1 MTYGVRKMNGE
12 WTKPGVIIGLIGLLA
27 AFVSSYSTFDSR
39 ISVLEREAQRLV
51 RIEDKL
57 DRLGERFMK

>member
-1 MTYGVRKMNGE
+1 MNSE

-27 AFVSSYSTFDSR
+27 AFVSSYATFDSR

-57 DRLGERFMK
+57 DRLSERFMK